1 MTYRIHYTV
10 NDIEDSFVVSGKTVE
25 EIQEKCD
32 AYFEPRGIDVED
44 AEPWV
49 EEIDGEGEK
58 E

>member
-44 AEPWV
+44 AEPWS
-49 EEIDGEGEK
+49 EEIEGEGE
-58 E
+58 